1 MHAVSVPRPPIRKL
15 APRPEAADT
24 NGQADIMVSFPAA
37 GYYRIAAT
45 GPGGS
50 KGWLTLDVGVTP
62 DTAP

>member
-15 APRPEAADT
+15 APRPEAADAI
-24 NGQADIMVSFPAA
+24 GQADITVSFPAA